1 MKKVLIALSVLAVS
15 CSSSK
20 LNSDAHGNFEAIE
33 VVVSSEGAGKIEQF
47 DVEEGIKLDLDQSV
61 GYIDTVQLHLKKR
74 QLIATIKALNAKL
87 PDIAAQ
93 VNVLKEQLST
103 AEYERNR
110 LLKLVATNAATTKQL
125 DDANAQI
132 ALLKRQI
139 DATTSTLSIQ
149 TQGTLAEI
157 DPLRA
162 QIAQIEDQIEKSII
176 KNPISGTVLTKYA
189 EPGELANVGRPLY
202 KIANLD
208 RMILKAYVAGDQLA
222 NIKIGQKVD
231 VYIDAPNDEYT
242 KFDGIV
248 TWIADKA
255 EFAPKVI
262 QTKNERVNLVYAFKI
277 NVENDGQLKIGMP
290 AEVKFETAQ

>member
-15 CSSSK
+15 CSGNK
-20 LNSDAHGNFEAIE
+20 LDSDAHGNFEAVE

-47 DVEEGIKLDLDQSV
+47 EVEEGMRLELDQVV
-61 GYIDTVQLHLKKR
+61 GYIDTIQLHLKKR
-74 QLIATIKALNAKL
+74 QLVATIKALNAKL
-87 PDIAAQ
+87 PDIVAQ
-93 VNVLKEQLST
+93 VNVFKEQLST

-110 LLKLVATNAATTKQL
+110 LVKLVATNAATTKQL

-139 DATTSTLSIQ
+139 EATTSTLSIQ

-162 QIAQIEDQIEKSII
+162 QIEQIEDQIEKSII

-208 RMILKAYVAGDQLA
+208 QIILKAYVAGDQLA
-222 NIKIGQKVD
+222 NVKIGQKVEI
-231 VYIDAPNDEYT
+231 YIDATEDKYT
-242 KFDGIV
+242 KFEGIV

-277 NVENDGQLKIGMP
+277 NVKNDGRLKIGMP
-290 AEVKFETAQ
+290 AEVKFEPAQ